1 MLSCVIKS
9 SLSDHFP
16 YLSVFDIL
24 KKVKHRPKFVKIYRF
39 SENSFRAFNDEVRSR
54 LLNSN
59 MNPDLFCDPNKN
71 DKQFEEI
78 ILSAKAKHLAP
89 KIIKYKK
96 HKHKLSQ
103 LMTSGFLNSI
113 KFRDKLYL
121 KHKSFSPGTVL
132 HNKIDLELRSY
143 NNLLK
148 KIIRQ
153 TEIQCYTD
161 QFN

>member
-1 MLSCVIKS
+1 M
-9 SLSDHFP
+9 
-16 YLSVFDIL
+16 
-24 KKVKHRPKFVKIYRF
+24 
-39 SENSFRAFNDEVRSR
+39 
-54 LLNSN
+54 
-59 MNPDLFCDPNKN
+59 
-71 DKQFEEI
+71 
-78 ILSAKAKHLAP
+78 SAKAKHLAP

-121 KHKSFSPGTVL
+121 KLKSFSQGTVL

-153 TEIQCYTD
+153 TEIQYYTD